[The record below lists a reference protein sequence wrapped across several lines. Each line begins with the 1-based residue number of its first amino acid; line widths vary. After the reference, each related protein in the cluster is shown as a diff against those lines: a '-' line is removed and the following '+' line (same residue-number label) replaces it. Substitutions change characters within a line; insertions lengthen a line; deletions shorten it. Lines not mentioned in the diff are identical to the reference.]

1 MKTLLMISVTCLSAM
16 FSGAGTVTPLNDQAS
31 PDQALWEIGNGPDSL
46 PRVLSPGHADL
57 ITANLRHQAV
67 LQFATHRL
75 PTLPDEW
82 KKEREKIKNE
92 IIKKA
97 GIVINHE
104 LPLNYKETG
113 VTKMD
118 GFTVRNILFQ
128 TRPGVYA
135 TANLYVPEG
144 NGPFPA
150 IINMHGHWEKGRVHE
165 VPQARGPSLALNGY
179 VCLSVDAFGSGER
192 TTIHGTDEYHGANL
206 GASLMNVGESL
217 LGFQVSDNM
226 RGVDLLASLPY
237 VDANN
242 IGATGASGGGNQT
255 MWLSAIDERIKACM
269 PVVSVGTFESAVM
282 RSNCICEL
290 LIDGLTF
297 TEASGVLALI
307 APRAI
312 KMCNHDQ
319 DSNPTFYPAEM
330 KRTYQNATP
339 IFKMLG
345 AENKIAYQ
353 LFDLKHG
360 YWPENREAMLGW
372 FDLHLKGKG
381 SGVPKKEMTFKTL
394 PEKQLMVYPAG
405 KREPKVENIADYC
418 KRRGSE
424 LRRGF
429 LHTKSFDAD
438 EKKKELKNIV
448 RINEASKVEEVH
460 RYTTVNGWDRI
471 ALKTSDDK
479 VIPLLLKS
487 PRNTPG
493 EYVIIADPRGK
504 EAVPSAIIEEA
515 TRKGTGVVLVDFSGT
530 GEASSSGAA
539 AHDRLSQL
547 HTQSRAELWLG
558 KTILGEWTRE
568 LNLVTE
574 FLRDGHNA
582 GKISVDASKEAGLAG
597 LFLTALGGNIDEVTL
612 RNAPASYLFDNRE
625 GVNFFSMGVHVP
637 GFLVWGDVSLA
648 AALTGK
654 KITFVDPVTMSGTV
668 ADNDALNAFRREF
681 AKVRTACGKPGETVF
696 MAGAVANK
704 GRE

>member
-1 MKTLLMISVTCLSAM
+1 MKTLLIISVTCLTAM
-16 FSGAGTVTPLNDQAS
+16 FLPAGSVTPLSDH
-31 PDQALWEIGNGPDSL
+31 DLLERALSEKGHRSDSL
-46 PRVLSPGHADL
+46 PRVLNPGHADL

-67 LQFATHRL
+67 LKFATHRL
-75 PTLPDEW
+75 PALPDEW

-92 IIKKA
+92 IIRKA
-97 GIVINHE
+97 GIVIDHE

-113 VTKMD
+113 VTRMD
-118 GFTVRNILFQ
+118 GFTVRNIMFQ

-135 TANLYVPEG
+135 TANLYVPDG
-144 NGPFPA
+144 KGPFPA
-150 IINMHGHWEKGRVHE
+150 IINMHGHWAKGRVHE

-192 TTIHGTDEYHGANL
+192 TTTHGTDEYHGANL

-282 RSNCICEL
+282 RSNCVCEL

-312 KMCNHDQ
+312 KMCNHEQ

-339 IFKMLG
+339 IFKMLD
-345 AENKIAYQ
+345 AEDKITYQ
-353 LFDLKHG
+353 LFNLQHG

-372 FDLHLKGKG
+372 FDLHLKRKG
-381 SGVPKKEMTFKTL
+381 SGLPKKEVAFKTL

-418 KRRGSE
+418 KKKGSE
-424 LRRGF
+424 LRREF
-429 LHTKSFDAD
+429 LQTNSFDSD
-438 EKKKELKNIV
+438 EKKRELKNIL
-448 RINEASKVEEVH
+448 RINEASKLEEVH

-479 VIPLLLKS
+479 VIPLLHKS
-487 PRNTPG
+487 PRTASA
-493 EYVIIADPRGK
+493 EYVIISDPRGK

-515 TRKGTGVVLVDFSGT
+515 TRKGTGVVLVDLSGT
-530 GEASSSGAA
+530 GEAASSGAA
-539 AHDRLSQL
+539 THDRLAQL

-568 LNLVTE
+568 LELVTE
-574 FLRDGHNA
+574 FLRDEYNA

-597 LFLTALGGNIDEVTL
+597 LFLTAFEGNIDEVTL

-625 GVNFFSMGVHVP
+625 GVDFFTMGVHLP
-637 GFLVWGDVSLA
+637 GFLAWGDVSLA

-654 KITFVDPVTMSGTV
+654 KITFVDPVTMSGNIV
-668 ADNDALNAFRREF
+668 DNDALHAFHREF
-681 AKVRTACGKPGETVF
+681 TKVRTACRKPGETIF
-696 MAGAVANK
+696 LNAVSD
-704 GRE
+704 R